1 MNNDVKVSDMDKFD
15 ENKDINK
22 YINTKQHTIYK
33 TTGYMTNEEW
43 EEAINN

>member
-15 ENKDINK
+15 EKKDTDK

-33 TTGYMTNEEW
+33 KFSSLC
-43 EEAINN
+43 